1 VKQWY
6 KGTSMFIELTEKG
19 NFAVIE
25 VKEEN
30 LTDKK
35 VFDLPREI
43 LREADVIIKPSLV
56 SAQENMSQRI
66 FDMMPKTNK
75 PQNKKIREK

>member
-1 VKQWY
+1 MKQTY
-6 KGTSMFIELTEKG
+6 KGTAMFIELTEKG

-25 VKEEN
+25 VQDVPEEN
-30 LTDKK
+30 K
-35 VFDLPREI
+35 VYNYPPNI

-75 PQNKKIREK
+75 PQKKKIHEK